1 MMKNSEIKI
10 SVVIPFYNEEL
21 YLKDAIESVL
31 NQTIEGIEI
40 ILIDDGSTD
49 NSATIAKKYAKKNSN
64 VIYIK
69 QDNSGQGIARNKGI
83 EISRGH
89 YIYFLDSDDF
99 LEADAMEQCYICA
112 KNSNSHIVTFNSKVN
127 KYDASEF
134 MMDYSN
140 RNFLREDMM
149 GKEYLYESLRNDK
162 FYVPVWLY
170 FYDLK
175 FLKKCN
181 LQFQP
186 VVFED
191 KIFTM
196 QICVEN
202 PKITY
207 LNKNFHCRRIRELS
221 TMTKKKNIKHLEG
234 AYTNVITSYEEYLKI
249 KNDDLLKTEILE
261 FVRRNINIFIGIARS
276 VENNKE
282 KKKFKK
288 KGHKFLL
295 SHPKLFSLKQIIKL
309 RLA

>member
-1 MMKNSEIKI
+1 MEKSEIEI
-10 SVVIPFYNEEL
+10 SVVIPFYNEKA
-21 YLKDAIESVL
+21 YLKEAIESVL
-31 NQTIEGIEI
+31 YQTIEGIEI

-49 NSATIAKKYAKKNSN
+49 GSAQIARHYAKANSN
-64 VIYIK
+64 IIYIR

-83 EISRGH
+83 EISRGR

-99 LEADAMEQCYICA
+99 LEPDAMEQCYIHA
-112 KNSNSHIVTFNSKVN
+112 RNSKSDIVTFNSKVN
-127 KYDASEF
+127 KYDSSEF

-140 RNFLREDMM
+140 RNFSREDMT
-149 GKEYLYESLRNDK
+149 GKEYLHESLKDDK

-170 FYDLK
+170 FYDLS
-175 FLKKCN
+175 FLRKCK
-181 LQFQP
+181 LQFKP

-207 LNKNFHCRRIRELS
+207 LNRTLHCRRIRELS

-234 AYTNVITSYEEYLKI
+234 AYMNVVTSYEEYLKI
-249 KNDDLLKTEILE
+249 KNDNLLKAEMLK
-261 FVRRNINIFIGIARS
+261 FVRRNINIFIGILRS
-276 VENNKE
+276 VENNTQ

-288 KGHKFLL
+288 KSHKFLL